1 MTKSFHTMCKL
12 GCNPSKCYFYFIRR
26 LFLDSRNYIHMGKYT
41 SFQEKKVAFLVIG
54 PEDNAF
60 NCIWIIRASKKINI
74 YEMLYSYFN
83 QSSFE
88 ISYMY
93 ANKSVYI
100 VKFLHYHQIIIV
112 RQAKLKFSYDINSQ
126 YKRVL
131 NDLCESFEYAS

>member
-1 MTKSFHTMCKL
+1 
-12 GCNPSKCYFYFIRR
+12 
-26 LFLDSRNYIHMGKYT
+26 
-41 SFQEKKVAFLVIG
+41 
-54 PEDNAF
+54 
-60 NCIWIIRASKKINI
+60 
-74 YEMLYSYFN
+74 MLYIYFN

-93 ANKSVYI
+93 A
-100 VKFLHYHQIIIV
+100 IV